1 LAFPDDLSG
10 QHILAT
16 RHDISSSLSD
26 YIKKD
31 DDGNL
36 DLNDI
41 SCRSILVSAEAE
53 TGDDGIF
60 HNSNIVVETPRSEA
74 RMALS
79 CKEQEDGSYES
90 SSRFL
95 LKNGE
100 NDVFYFETGRYAG
113 ESQNPEETGISVDV
127 GRSYVLA

>member
-1 LAFPDDLSG
+1 M
-10 QHILAT
+10 
-16 RHDISSSLSD
+16 
-26 YIKKD
+26 
-31 DDGNL
+31 
-36 DLNDI
+36 
-41 SCRSILVSAEAE
+41 VSAEAE
-53 TGDDGIF
+53 TGDDGVF

-113 ESQNPEETGISVDV
+113 ESQNPEETGISVDT
-127 GRSYVLA
+127 GRSYALA